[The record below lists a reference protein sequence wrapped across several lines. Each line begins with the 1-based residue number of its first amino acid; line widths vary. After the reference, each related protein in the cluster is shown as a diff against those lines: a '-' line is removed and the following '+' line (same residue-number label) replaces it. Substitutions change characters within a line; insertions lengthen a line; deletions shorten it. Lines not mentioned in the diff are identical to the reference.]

1 MEYAYITDQWG
12 KLRVRNVTLSICAPI
27 RHFLLIFIKKFCFC
41 HFHFLFCWSIKVP
54 QQNINQSYTRT
65 GGKNSSVDLLSIF
78 FRKLN
83 IRYTYYPKATFV
95 LKNFA
100 MFICVGVSFNKVSR
114 VEPWSIFKRDSN
126 AGAFLCRHVT

>member
-41 HFHFLFCWSIKVP
+41 HFHFFFCWSIKVP
-54 QQNINQSYTRT
+54 QQNINQSYTRI

-83 IRYTYYPKATFV
+83 IRYTYYPKAAFRRCSSKEVFLKTSQCLFV
-95 LKNFA
+95 LE
-100 MFICVGVSFNKVSR
+100 SLFNKVSR
-114 VEPWSIFKRDSN
+114 AWALKHF
-126 AGAFLCRHVT
+126 